1 MLSRRHAKIH
11 AIAVQSCRRRFP
23 LRDSENVESARDR
36 ESRDPS
42 LKVSMTPR
50 QPPTRKTDRMRD
62 KPALEPLLRAAADGD
77 REAFRVLYEATSA
90 QLFAVA
96 LRILK
101 RRALAE
107 EVLQDAYLR
116 IWQRAGSYRRAYGA
130 PMTWMVAIVR
140 NGAIDVLRRRQDRLE
155 SGGQDGGDEM
165 AALADRGPDP
175 FALTAQS
182 EALAA
187 LLACLERISEKE
199 RDCVLM
205 AYYHGYT
212 HSEIA
217 GRMAEPLGTIKS
229 RIHRALARIRDCL
242 GHG

>member
-1 MLSRRHAKIH
+1 MPPMSPKPPNA
-11 AIAVQSCRRRFP
+11 
-23 LRDSENVESARDR
+23 
-36 ESRDPS
+36 DPAS
-42 LKVSMTPR
+42 
-50 QPPTRKTDRMRD
+50 D
-62 KPALEPLLRAAADGD
+62 KPTLDSLLRAAANGD
-77 REAFRVLYEATSA
+77 REAFRALYEATSA

-140 NGAIDVLRRRQDRLE
+140 NGAIDVLRRRQDHAERR
-155 SGGQDGGDEM
+155 GQDGGDEM
-165 AALADRGPDP
+165 AALADAGPDP
-175 FALTAQS
+175 FALTVQS
-182 EALAA
+182 QALAA
-187 LLACLERISEKE
+187 LLACLERVSEKE
-199 RDCVLM
+199 RRCVLM
-205 AYYHGYT
+205 AYYDGYT

-217 GRMAEPLGTIKS
+217 GRMAEPVGTIKS

-242 GHG
+242 DHG